1 MAYERQCTVCGK
13 IYEYCPRCSKY
24 NHMEKWH
31 IEYCSD
37 QCRTTSSIIN
47 RYAFKH
53 ITKDEAM
60 KLLKENNIT
69 KKSTLLPSRKEYI
82 DEILKQEKR
91 TVKKKKTI
99 VNED

>member
-1 MAYERQCTVCGK
+1 MAYERKCTVCGK

-31 IEYCSD
+31 IEYCSE

-60 KLLKENNIT
+60 QLLKENNIT
-69 KKSTLLPSRKEYI
+69 RNSTLLSNKKEYVN
-82 DEILKQEKR
+82 EIFKQAKKPGR
-91 TVKKKKTI
+91 KKKTI

>member
-53 ITKDEAM
+53 ITK
-60 KLLKENNIT
+60 
-69 KKSTLLPSRKEYI
+69 KSTLLPSRKEYV